1 MKSFFLLV
9 LTSVVTALAQSAMD
23 VPQAGLMVDY
33 SGALRPVTGIAQSFI
48 AGTSLRTGVVSA
60 ACGKSLCLAK
70 TGDLLFDGRNVND
83 PGVSSPPGPA
93 LFAIRDR
100 SALLYFPSVRQFA
113 RYKDGQM
120 EALDWQ
126 VDGKVLA
133 LRTTPDGPRFAVS
146 RVDGVWIVAL
156 DGSIESS
163 LPSGTVSAL
172 LIDGVTVYALSDSVV
187 LRRTDGT
194 EVSFPVSGATS
205 LSQLSENYAQVSTS
219 NAVYALRTDLGREQL
234 SLLPDSAGVSQ

>member
-1 MKSFFLLV
+1 MKRFFFLV
-9 LTSVVTALAQSAMD
+9 LTSVVAALAQSAMD
-23 VPQAGLMVDY
+23 VPQAGLMVDH

-48 AGTSLRTGVVSA
+48 AGASLRTGVLSA

-70 TGDLLFDGRNVND
+70 TDALLFDGRNVND
-83 PGVSSPPGPA
+83 LGVSSPPGPA

-120 EALDWQ
+120 EVLDWQ
-126 VDGKVLA
+126 VDGKVLS
-133 LRTTPDGPRFAVS
+133 LRATPDGPQFALS
-146 RVDGVWIVAL
+146 RVDGVWVVAL
-156 DGSIESS
+156 DGSIESA
-163 LPSGTVSAL
+163 LPSGTVAVL
-172 LIDGVTVYALSDSVV
+172 LMEGVTLYSLSDSVV

-205 LSQLSENYAQVSTS
+205 LSQLSENYVQVSTS
-219 NAVYALRTDLGREQL
+219 DAVYALRTDLGREQL